1 MSAVLKTVPLLAAM
15 REQDLAEVMAIEQA
29 IYSHPWTRGN
39 FADSLVAGYECRTW
53 RLDSSKN
60 ADLIGYFVLMVAA
73 GEAHLLNLSI
83 APAWQRKGHGSALLR
98 EATAIA
104 RSRGARG
111 IFLEVRPSNA
121 GAQALYTR
129 FGFRKIAVRRGYYPA
144 HAGRE
149 DALVLTLALQ

>member
-1 MSAVLKTVPLLAAM
+1 MSAVLKNVPVLGAM
-15 REQDLAEVMAIEQA
+15 REQDLAEVMRIEDA

-53 RLDSSKN
+53 RMDGEL
-60 ADLIGYFVLMVAA
+60 LGYFVLMVAA
-73 GEAHLLNLSI
+73 GEAHLLNLSV
-83 APAWQRKGHGSALLR
+83 AAAHQRRGHGATLLR
-98 EATAIA
+98 EASSIA
-104 RSRGARG
+104 RARGARG